1 MENTDGEHLT
11 TKSMQLSSVMMH
23 CVQLKIVTIKEDPT
37 STTGTMGRQSWGW
50 STLGNHETQ
59 QARVVTVV
67 TLVTVVTSY
76 N

>member
-59 QARVVTVV
+59 QARVVTVE
-67 TLVTVVTSY
+67 TVVTSY